1 MAALAAARVRA
12 EIEKDAFGATGD
24 RRKYRQ
30 LLLSNVV
37 VREYIKREIF

>member
-12 EIEKDAFGATGD
+12 EIEKDAFGVTGD